1 MMASSAVHRLQIL
14 GAALLFSTG
23 GAAIKACS
31 LSSWQVASLRSGI
44 AALALLLVLPGA
56 RRFWRPR
63 TLLVGVAYA
72 CTMVLYVSA
81 NKLTTAANTIFLQST
96 APMYV
101 LLLGP
106 WLLRERVRRRD
117 LRFTLSLGF
126 GMALFFIGSES
137 PQATAPAPFEG
148 NVLGAMAGLTW
159 ATTLVGLR
167 WLGRRGGDEDHA
179 AEASVIAGNLIA
191 CVVCLP
197 MALPLGATRP
207 LDWALVGYLGVFQIG
222 LAYIFLARGVRRV
235 PAIET
240 SLLILLEPVLNSLW
254 AWLVHGERPGPW
266 SLVGCIIILLSTA
279 VHTLLRPSVEPP
291 TRSPLS

>member
-1 MMASSAVHRLQIL
+1 MLMASPAAHRFQIL
-14 GAALLFSTG
+14 GAAFLFSTG

-31 LSSWQVASLRSGI
+31 LSNWQVACFRSGI

-72 CTMVLYVSA
+72 VTMVLYVSA

-106 WLLRERVRRRD
+106 WLLRERVRRPD
-117 LRFTLSLGF
+117 LLFMLCLGV
-126 GMALFFIGSES
+126 GMVLFFVGVD
-137 PQATAPAPFEG
+137 PPYTTAPAPFEG
-148 NVLGAMAGLTW
+148 NVLGALAGLSW

-167 WLGRRGGDEDHA
+167 WLGRRGGEGNRS
-179 AEASVIAGNLIA
+179 AEASVVGGNLIA
-191 CVVCLP
+191 CVTCLP
-197 MALPLGATRP
+197 MALPVASSSTH
-207 LDWALVGYLGVFQIG
+207 DWMLVGYLGVFQIG
-222 LAYIFLARGVRRV
+222 LAYILLTRGVRHV
-235 PAIET
+235 PVLET

-254 AWLVHGERPGPW
+254 TWLAHGEQPGPW
-266 SLVGCIIILLSTA
+266 SLAGCAVILFSTA
-279 VHTLLRPSVEPP
+279 VYTLLR
-291 TRSPLS
+291 R